1 MKILYIDT
9 TTSYL
14 YTGLV
19 VDKKL
24 VSEVKKDLGKD
35 LSSYTLKEIDTMLKQ
50 NNLRQ
55 DH

>member
-19 VDKKL
+19 VDSHL
-24 VSEVKKDLGKD
+24 ISEVKEDFGKD
-35 LSSYTLKEIDTMLKQ
+35 LSSVALKKFKKC
-50 NNLRQ
+50 
-55 DH
+55 

>member
-24 VSEVKKDLGKD
+24 VSEVKKDLD
-35 LSSYTLKEIDTMLKQ
+35 NAYQTL
-50 NNLRQ
+50 NNN
-55 DH
+55 

>member
-24 VSEVKKDLGKD
+24 VSVSLE
-35 LSSYTLKEIDTMLKQ
+35 M
-50 NNLRQ
+50 R
-55 DH
+55 